1 MKRCI
6 MKYIL
11 INGCYG
17 GFSFSEDFMKTFE
30 KMYPHY
36 FEKDDW
42 WDIDYF
48 RRNEDVIQLYRE
60 KGQDW
65 SSGKYSKLT
74 LKEIPEDVYDYV
86 RVGEYDGYESMVI
99 DWKKAFYK
107 MYELENA
114 DEKDTLIQ
122 SLEAYEDNDE
132 IST

>member
-1 MKRCI
+1 
-6 MKYIL
+6 
-11 INGCYG
+11 
-17 GFSFSEDFMKTFE
+17 
-30 KMYPHY
+30 MYPHY